1 MKRKIFGNKGGFTL
15 VEVVAAMVVLAIIAA
30 PVGGALAVSWRVNAY
45 ADRVMQARLDVSTA
59 AETLMAKG
67 IDVDKINADNYYT
80 ESFPG
85 SEKVIIQAKSVTES
99 GLVNNLYEVT
109 ITSNTLNSVSVTT
122 HIRAM
127 GVGDGEGSGT

>member
-1 MKRKIFGNKGGFTL
+1 M